1 MKPGSPIVKS
11 GSFNVKSSS
20 PIVKPGSLILRINK
34 LQILFGILKNIYII
48 ILYN

>member
-1 MKPGSPIVKS
+1 MKPGSPIVKFS
-11 GSFNVKSSS
+11 SLNVKSSS

-34 LQILFGILKNIYII
+34 LQILFGIMKNIYII

>member
-1 MKPGSPIVKS
+1 MKPGSPIVKR
-11 GSFNVKSSS
+11 GSLNVKPGS

-34 LQILFGILKNIYII
+34 LQILFGIVKNIYII